1 MFHSDSPTVM
11 NSETN
16 SETKNTRV
24 AEELA
29 RHTHVGSPSQPDINN
44 VAVPVKKETGTQSL
58 LSLLNRPPSKFIY
71 PKPIYIQIKPSGN
84 QQMQT
89 KKEDTTNTTE
99 STSLVL
105 NDRSENCVESSRYL
119 KKKNSKEICKSL
131 KFEEP
136 SMDSSSSSSSNNIH
150 EPMDHICSDPSFN
163 QQQDIVSHNATWSKQ
178 LNPSLPEVP
187 RTIIGFT
194 NDKGMKLDVSKEA
207 LAQAGGIFDQ
217 ADLAIAKDF
226 AVSKEM
232 STPLCIQTPKQ
243 GMGFST
249 ASGKHFT
256 ISKQAMLQAQA
267 MIDQVSSSDLDNP
280 EETNK
285 VLKKSTINVSA
296 SKTPIPCKIETRPST
311 VDYET
316 PKTSFTGFNMA
327 SGKNVSISR
336 KAMVRA
342 QALFDKVSDDVTSS
356 PNLEEPS
363 NVKSPQLPIK
373 KETPSSLNC
382 ATPKAPFTGF
392 NMASGKNVQISKQ
405 SLSRAQ
411 ALFENIDTEAS
422 STSSETANEPALS
435 LNFNI
440 PAAAATGF
448 STASGKNFN
457 LSKEAMAR
465 AQAIFQTVD
474 EDASLPCP
482 LKTSSEEAKFTP
494 KISALAFKRHKL
506 ENETPKASY
515 TMGAKKLLVS
525 ESSIPG
531 GRKLFE
537 KAVKMEVDTQK
548 GAINQ
553 GLGDSSSDLPT
564 LPLAHPLL
572 NTPPRSQSKDLLKTE
587 HQDDSGED
595 WVSSPTIGKKK
606 TKSKVPDPETPSSFY
621 DTPTIV
627 SAVVLVRRVKARE
640 AQKTTIESK
649 RNKTVKVSPKPGSLY
664 LKKTDSSL
672 AKKTWK
678 ETAGVSTLPD
688 DYLPFQLVNDYGIL
702 PSVYLV
708 RSTNASLFSFYA
720 WEHFPNENF
729 SNNSSGFPFGNCFFL
744 CM

>member
-1 MFHSDSPTVM
+1 LFHSDSPTVM

-16 SETKNTRV
+16 SEIKNTRV
-24 AEELA
+24 AEELTS
-29 RHTHVGSPSQPDINN
+29 HTHTGSPSEPDINY

-84 QQMQT
+84 LQIQA

-105 NDRSENCVESSRYL
+105 NDRSENCVESSRDL

-136 SMDSSSSSSSNNIH
+136 SMDSSSSFSSNAIY
-150 EPMDHICSDPSFN
+150 EPMDYICSDPSFN
-163 QQQDIVSHNATWSKQ
+163 QHQDIVSHNATWSKQ
-178 LNPSLPEVP
+178 LHPSLPEVLI
-187 RTIIGFT
+187 TTIGFT
-194 NDKGMKLDVSKEA
+194 NAKGMKLDVSKEA

-217 ADLAIAKDF
+217 ADLAVA
-226 AVSKEM
+226 KEM
-232 STPLCIQTPKQ
+232 STPLCIQSPKQ

-256 ISKQAMLQAQA
+256 ISKQALLQAQA
-267 MIDQVSSSDLDNP
+267 MFDQVSESDLDNP
-280 EETNK
+280 EETNG
-285 VLKKSTINVSA
+285 VLKKITLGVSA
-296 SKTPIPCKIETRPST
+296 SKTPVPCKIETKPST
-311 VDYET
+311 VNCET

-342 QALFDKVSDDVTSS
+342 QALFDQVSDDVTSS
-356 PNLEEPS
+356 PNLEEPL
-363 NVKSPQLPIK
+363 NAKSPQLPIK
-373 KETPSSLNC
+373 KETPSSLSC

-405 SLSRAQ
+405 SLARAQ
-411 ALFENIDTEAS
+411 ALFENIDTDAS
-422 STSSETANEPALS
+422 STSSETANEAALKAQTPLS

-440 PAAAATGF
+440 PGAAATGF

-465 AQAIFQTVD
+465 AQAMFQTVD

-515 TMGAKKLLVS
+515 AMGAKKLLVS

-537 KAVKMEVDTQK
+537 KAVKMEVEIQK
-548 GAINQ
+548 GATNQ
-553 GLGDSSSDLPT
+553 GLGDSSSELPT

-606 TKSKVPDPETPSSFY
+606 TKSKVLDPETPSSFY

-627 SAVVLVRRVKARE
+627 SAVVLVRRMKARE
-640 AQKTTIESK
+640 AHKLTIESK

-664 LKKTDSSL
+664 LKKRDSSL

-678 ETAGVSTLPD
+678 ETTGVSSLPD

-729 SNNSSGFPFGNCFFL
+729 SNNSSGFAFGNRFFL